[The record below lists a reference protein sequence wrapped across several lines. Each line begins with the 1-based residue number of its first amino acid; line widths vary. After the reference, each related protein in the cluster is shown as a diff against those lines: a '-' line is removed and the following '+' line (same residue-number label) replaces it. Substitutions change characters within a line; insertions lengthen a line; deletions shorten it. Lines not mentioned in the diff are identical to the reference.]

1 MEVVITKDYLKDGVT
16 RHSFLLDDIGTF
28 DKVHITSL
36 GKNQLGLTLL
46 NEGQP
51 RRKRTFFS
59 LEVLHNKGWYYE
71 KRYYWLM
78 NHTGNKVDVYFI
90 PRNVVNKH
98 KKHEIKVIDFNE
110 DMTYNENIS
119 PLVDD
124 GCIYYLYRNSYIT
137 YTKLHKKYMKLRRS
151 EEYTINCKKH
161 VIDR

>member
-1 MEVVITKDYLKDGVT
+1 MEIVITKDYLKDGVT

-28 DKVHITSL
+28 DKVYIEGL
-36 GKNQLGLTLL
+36 GKNHLGLFLL

-90 PRNVVNKH
+90 PRNVV
-98 KKHEIKVIDFNE
+98 KKHEIKVIDFDDN
-110 DMTYNENIS
+110 MSYNDNIS
-119 PLVDD
+119 PLTND
-124 GCIYYLYRNSYIT
+124 GCIYYSYRNSYIT

-151 EEYTINCKKH
+151 EKYTVNCKNH
-161 VIDR
+161 VINR